1 MGLGYVEGSA
11 LNINDSNVF
20 EDIRV
25 VFVSTFDDGDWFWF
39 GIGISCCGTCV
50 KKSDS
55 FAVLDSSPKS
65 SLVYFLIVFTFV
77 HHLREYVSSWFLGSV
92 KYRNK

>member
-1 MGLGYVEGSA
+1 M
-11 LNINDSNVF
+11 IK
-20 EDIRV
+20 V
-25 VFVSTFDDGDWFWF
+25 VFVSTSDDGDWFWS

-65 SLVYFLIVFTFV
+65 SLVSFLIVFTFV
-77 HHLREYVSSWFLGSV
+77 HHLTEYVSSWFLGSV